1 MYDSK
6 NALEKLEYVASQFG
20 GTRHQLKL
28 FPKDRES
35 LRNYGFKVTELSP
48 LNQKKACICLV
59 DWGNP
64 EPGTVAS
71 RVLQMSKE
79 CLEKGYYKPHIN

>member
-35 LRNYGFKVTELSP
+35 LRNYGFKVTELSH
-48 LNQKKACICLV
+48 QKQDKSCICLV
-59 DWGNP
+59 EWKDA
-64 EPGTVAS
+64 EPGTVAY
-71 RVLQMSKE
+71 RVLQMSQQVKE
-79 CLEKGYYKPHIN
+79 